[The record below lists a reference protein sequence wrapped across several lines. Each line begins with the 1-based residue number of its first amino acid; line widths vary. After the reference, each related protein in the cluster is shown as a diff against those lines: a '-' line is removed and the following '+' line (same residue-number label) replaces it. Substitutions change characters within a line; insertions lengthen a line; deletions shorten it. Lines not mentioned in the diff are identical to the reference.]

1 MGGSG
6 GRSRPLWYAA
16 HWLVGTGA
24 VVLGFI
30 NIFIGMHVYELVS
43 GTSLRTFNILF
54 AIELGVLGV
63 IYLSQDRWQYLRE
76 QGTLSK
82 TVTPMYSQ
90 PHAAAK
96 ATDADAAAADNN
108 TNTSSIPV

>member
-1 MGGSG
+1 MTGYGGSG

-30 NIFIGMHVYELVS
+30 NIFIGMHVYELLS
-43 GTSLRTFNILF
+43 GKSLRTVNILF
-54 AIELGVLGV
+54 AIQLGVLAV
-63 IYLSQDRWQYLRE
+63 IYLAQDRWQYLRE

-82 TVTPMYSQ
+82 MVTPVYTQ
-90 PHAAAK
+90 HHHADAK
-96 ATDADAAAADNN
+96 ANAADVN
-108 TNTSSIPV
+108 TNNANNVPV

>member
-30 NIFIGMHVYELVS
+30 NIFIGMHVYEIIS
-43 GTSLRTFNILF
+43 GKSLRTVNILF

-63 IYLSQDRWQYLRE
+63 IYLAQDRWQYLRE

-82 TVTPMYSQ
+82 MVTPMYNQ
-90 PHAAAK
+90 HHADPK
-96 ATDADAAAADNN
+96 ANANVN
-108 TNTSSIPV
+108 TNNANNVPV